1 MGRGVGAWL
10 GVWAGFPWRFPWP
23 EVSGLFERLF
33 SHQMGSM
40 KPSRECFDDA
50 VRTIGCEPGE
60 IVFLDDSQTN
70 VDAARDRGLRAFR
83 VTSPHEARGIIAEF
97 EAGGQ

>member
-1 MGRGVGAWL
+1 MQA
-10 GVWAGFPWRFPWP
+10 
-23 EVSGLFERLF
+23 VSGLFAHFDHVLF

-70 VDAARDRGLRAFR
+70 VDAARDCGLRAFR
-83 VTSPHEARGIIAEF
+83 VTCPHEARGIIAQL
-97 EAGGQ
+97 EAGGR